1 MPNRFGLAKG
11 PECFS
16 GGRVHGDHLSPRCRD
31 RVQNAVDINRGRSGE
46 IIQIRAKIVATPNP
60 GLLKLL
66 EISSINLV
74 KRRKPGMTHIATNVA
89 PLAVFSAR

>member
-11 PECFS
+11 PECFP

-31 RVQNAVDINRGRSGE
+31 RVQNTVDVNRGGSGE

-66 EISSINLV
+66 KISSIDLV
-74 KRRKPGMTHIATNVA
+74 KRRKPGMTHVTTNVA
-89 PLAVFSAR
+89 PLAVFSTR